1 MKMKRI
7 VFALVVMLFA
17 LAVSAAESAGAFLDR
32 VAGRLKSAPRLLAA
46 YVLTTDGVS
55 QSGNLTVEGNMFVL
69 DSGELASW
77 YDGKTQWTYSAQTGE
92 TTVTEPTAEEVAQVN
107 PFAIIAAFRR
117 NYNASFLPSAS
128 GVKKVKLTAKA
139 RGSDI
144 STVVVTVSEKSLDP
158 SEIVLTMASN
168 QVILIRIKSL
178 RNVAKLPASTF
189 RYDPKSYPGVEV
201 IDLR

>member
-17 LAVSAAESAGAFLDR
+17 LAASAAESAGAFLDR

-69 DSGELASW
+69 DS
-77 YDGKTQWTYSAQTGE
+77 E